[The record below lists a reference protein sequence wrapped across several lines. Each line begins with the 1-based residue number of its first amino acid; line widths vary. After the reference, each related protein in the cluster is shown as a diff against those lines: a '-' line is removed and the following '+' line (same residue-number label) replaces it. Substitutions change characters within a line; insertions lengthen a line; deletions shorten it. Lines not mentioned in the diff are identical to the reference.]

1 MKPMEQD
8 AKHNDHPSES
18 IGGVAFSPKE
28 TLVIRELV
36 AGESYKVIA
45 SRLSMSERNVQYHI
59 KNIMNKIGCNAK
71 SDLMA
76 FFHVN
81 GIFPDDQY
89 RNYVKKKSLRKKV
102 TVCSVIVVGIAAA
115 LTAFYV
121 CDRNKNVAVID
132 IPRFHENFLKR
143 AKLLSKISEIL
154 QSQSGIR
161 TAVVIGAG
169 GAGKTSLARE
179 ILQSLECAVKW
190 EINAETAVG
199 IYNSFFDLA
208 RHLATTEKSQKE
220 LESIKD
226 SANADEKRKKLVKL
240 ISRLLKE
247 SGNWC
252 LLFDNLSEMRRVIQ
266 YLPQSAQYWGNG
278 NVIITTRN
286 EDVRNSSYAKSS
298 WIVNVGF
305 LSESE
310 QMKLFCD
317 ILYGTEFEKL
327 DKNLRP
333 RLKKFLSNIP
343 RMPLDVCAAAY
354 YLKNTE
360 ISLEDY
366 EKIMATSGKDL
377 SDVQGT
383 LLEENVNYSRTRY
396 SIISSVFEE
405 ILKENPQFRP
415 LLLFMCLLDSQNI
428 PKSLMKACADS
439 ITVDKFIYN
448 LRKNSLAVGGRDDFS
463 IHRSSQSIGLD
474 YILSILTADE
484 KKWILEDL
492 ISIVT
497 PYEKLETMPY
507 DLAKL
512 TPHLEAFLQKL
523 SNDGFPDFS
532 AGKSRIDLLIT
543 LGNIHRYQAYRLDD
557 ALNYFREALELNK
570 KYKYLDQTAVAS
582 INLKIGEIYTIMS
595 ANDEAMSYLE
605 KSLSSLRD
613 NLTELAKN
621 YRLIGITHMRK
632 DRFREAN
639 LYFEKAIAVLEQE
652 PVDSVL
658 LREMKSNIHADMA
671 FNYAMNGINRN
682 DAPRAVDIMKKAVEL
697 LATVKVEPQSESHRK
712 IRGRLVIHMARL
724 AGIYNALGKY
734 DLALKTAQESEDIIR
749 KSGYV
754 DTDII
759 YAQGIIARER
769 GLSHLRLNK
778 VSEAYDYFMQAKEIF
793 SRANVGAY
801 LFRLKMHEAESLIR
815 LNRLDEA
822 WNACKSMF
830 SFENRERNNY
840 CDLFFNT
847 CYYHAAVIK
856 YRQNDLKSAADY
868 FAKFFASMKTL
879 CKNILPKEK
888 YDELAKLNAFLENP
902 SDLKTCF
909 ENALRVFEAIYWKDY
924 EFTKYYV
931 EENLKLA
938 KEGDI
943 SP

>member
-1 MKPMEQD
+1 M
-8 AKHNDHPSES
+8 
-18 IGGVAFSPKE
+18 
-28 TLVIRELV
+28 LVIRELMI
-36 AGESYKVIA
+36 GESYKVIA

-59 KNIMNKIGCNAK
+59 KNIMNKVGCNAK

-76 FFHVN
+76 FFHAN
-81 GIFPDDQY
+81 GMFPDDEYQS
-89 RNYVKKKSLRKKV
+89 YVKKKVLHKKV
-102 TVCSVIVVGIAAA
+102 CTWSALVVGIVAA
-115 LTAFYV
+115 LAALYV
-121 CDRNKNVAVID
+121 YDKNKNVAVID

-143 AKLLSKISEIL
+143 TKPLEKIHKIL
-154 QSQSGIR
+154 QSQNEIR
-161 TAVVIGAG
+161 TVVIIGTG

-179 ILQSLECAVKW
+179 FLQSLECPVKW
-190 EINAETAVG
+190 EINAETTISV
-199 IYNSFFDLA
+199 YNSFFDLA
-208 RHLATTEKSQKE
+208 HHLATTEKSQKE
-220 LESIKD
+220 LETIKD
-226 SANADEKRKKLVKL
+226 SANIDEKRKRLVKL
-240 ISRLLKE
+240 TSLLLKE

-252 LLFDNLSEMRRVIQ
+252 LLFDNVSEMKHVNR
-266 YLPQSAQYWGNG
+266 YLPQSTQYWGKG

-286 EDVRNSSYAKSS
+286 EDVKNSSYAKSS
-298 WIVNVGF
+298 WILNIDF

-310 QMKLFCD
+310 QKKLFCN

-327 DKNLRP
+327 NKNLQV
-333 RLKKFLSNIP
+333 RLEKFLSNIP

-360 ISLEDY
+360 ISPEDY
-366 EKIMATSGKDL
+366 EKIMATSSKDL
-377 SDVQGT
+377 SDVQGV

-396 SIISSVFEE
+396 SIISYVFEE
-405 ILKENPQFRP
+405 ILKENPQFKP

-439 ITVDKFIYN
+439 ITVDKFIHN
-448 LRKNSLAVGGRDDFS
+448 LRKNSLVAGGKDDFS

-474 YILSILTADE
+474 YILCVLTTEE
-484 KKWILEDL
+484 KKQILENL
-492 ISIVT
+492 ISVVT
-497 PYEKLETMPY
+497 PYEKLETLPY

-523 SNDGFPDFS
+523 SNDEFPDFS

-557 ALNYFREALELNK
+557 ALSHFQEALELDK
-570 KYKYLDQTAVAS
+570 KYKCLDQTAIAS

-595 ANDEAMSYLE
+595 ANDSALSYLE
-605 KSLSSLRD
+605 KSLNSLRD

-632 DRFREAN
+632 NRFQEAN
-639 LYFEKAIAVLEQE
+639 RYFEKAIAVLDQE
-652 PVDSVL
+652 PVDNAL
-658 LREMKSNIHADMA
+658 LRERKSNIYADMA

-682 DAPRAVDIMKKAVEL
+682 DAPKAVDIMKKAVEL
-697 LATVKVEPQSESHRK
+697 LATAKTDPQSERHKK

-724 AGIYNALGKY
+724 AGIYNALGNY
-734 DLALKTAQESEDIIR
+734 DLALQTAQESEDIIK
-749 KSGYV
+749 KSGAV
-754 DTDII
+754 DTDIL

-769 GLSHLRLNK
+769 GLAHLRLNK
-778 VSEAYDYFMQAKEIF
+778 VPEAYDYFTEAKKIF
-793 SRANVGAY
+793 SRANIGAY

-822 WNACKSMF
+822 FRVCESMF
-830 SFENRERNNY
+830 SAKDRERNNY

-847 CYYHAAVIK
+847 CYYHAAIIK
-856 YRQNDLKSAADY
+856 YRQNDIKSVADY

-879 CKNILPKEK
+879 CRNILSAEK
-888 YDELAKLNAFLENP
+888 YDELVKQDVFRMSS
-902 SDLKTCF
+902 SDPKIYF

-931 EENLKLA
+931 EENLKLIQS
-938 KEGDI
+938 KFY
-943 SP
+943 P